1 MAAARCF
8 RTLSRLSSHR
18 TAFLAARPSIVG
30 LQYFTRPYIAMPHVA
45 QLKCFQPGQTWSI
58 QFRPFGG
65 GKAPTEAEVKETLL
79 YVLRCFDKINPEQ
92 VCKQLFNSYSNILV
106 HH

>member
-1 MAAARCF
+1 MDTRWQLQDVSGLY
-8 RTLSRLSSHR
+8 RVYHR
-18 TAFLAARPSIVG
+18 TELLFLRPG
-30 LQYFTRPYIAMPHVA
+30 RRLWDCYIAMPHVA